1 MRKVA
6 DPYRA
11 KKRKL
16 SNLRAALSVAH
27 EDEFDD
33 VPGLFTEYNS
43 DEDDVP
49 VFEVMK
55 AEFPGLTFEFSEN
68 PRHRSFRGQ
77 AGEYQS
83 EPEHI
88 VLPGSG
94 QSILVRNFRVV
105 AHSATRK
112 GLVRALRALPAR

>member
-1 MRKVA
+1 MLILTA
-6 DPYRA
+6 A

-16 SNLRAALSVAH
+16 PNLRAALSRAR
-27 EDEFDD
+27 EDEFDDD

-49 VFEVMK
+49 VFEAMK

-68 PRHRSFRGQ
+68 PRHPSFRWQ
-77 AGEYQS
+77 AGEYEW
-83 EPEHI
+83 EPERI

-105 AHSATRK
+105 SHSATRNR
-112 GLVRALRALPAR
+112 LVRALRALPAR